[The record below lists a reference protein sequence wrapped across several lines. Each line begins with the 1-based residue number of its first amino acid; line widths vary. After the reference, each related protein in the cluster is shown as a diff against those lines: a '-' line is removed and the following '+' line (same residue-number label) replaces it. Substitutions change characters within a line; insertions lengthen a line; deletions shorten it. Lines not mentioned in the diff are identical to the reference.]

1 MAQYDFGT
9 IDPNTKSGTAL
20 ATDLNS
26 WRNALHST
34 HGGASAPSYITAGM
48 LWLDT
53 TAANYKLKMYDGAQS
68 IDVAIIDATNNVARV
83 AVDSA
88 ATSYITATTAA
99 QIKHVIANVD
109 TMTVR
114 STGLQFNIASPV
126 IADSNNNEL
135 ISFTTTASAVNQ
147 FNIANAATAN
157 GPVLSTIGGDTNI
170 NMFLTAKGTGIVY
183 TYSETA
189 ATNTIIDVAR
199 LEARSSGTPASGI
212 GAGLLFSAETSANN
226 YEIGARIEAVTTDV
240 TAASEDFD
248 LVFKTMAAGA
258 AAAERMRI
266 SSTGLTSVSSL
277 ALGGTTITATGA
289 ELNFVDGVTSGIQGQ
304 LDLKAPLAS
313 PTFTGQSKFPNGSA
327 AAPAISN
334 AAGDSG
340 VFFGAALVAF
350 STSGTERARFNSSGA
365 LSFASSF
372 GTAGQVLSTNGNS
385 AVPTWIDPPVGWFNH
400 DGSTTISPI
409 YDFAVNGAVA
419 TIVSPDFADGYE
431 YQFIFAGLNN
441 SAGTTFELQI
451 ELYRE
456 TTAAYATA
464 STILTD
470 QAAVTKGE
478 LTIFHPRMV
487 MNAHRIEGKL
497 VDAANANSVSV
508 ASWPGTIDGYIGH
521 TTAQKLLRARF
532 SMNSGNINAG
542 QLYMLRRADQ
552 GVLA

>member
-20 ATDLNS
+20 ASDLNS

-34 HGGASAPSYITAGM
+34 HGGTSAPSYITAGM

-53 TAANYKLKMYDGAQS
+53 TSANYKLKMYDGAQS

-114 STGLQFNIASPV
+114 STGLQFNIAAPV
-126 IADSNNNEL
+126 IADNNNNEL
-135 ISFTTTASAVNQ
+135 ISFTRVVSAVNHV
-147 FNIANAATAN
+147 NISNSATTA
-157 GPVLSTIGGDTNI
+157 GPVISSAGGDANI
-170 NMFLTAKGTGIVY
+170 DLLLTTQGTGLVY
-183 TYSETA
+183 VYNETA
-189 ATNTIIDVAR
+189 ATNSIINALRV
-199 LEARSSGTPASGI
+199 EARSSGTPAAGI
-212 GAGLLFSAETSANN
+212 GVGLLFGTETSANN
-226 YEIGARIEAVTTDV
+226 YEIGARIDAVTTDV

-277 ALGGTTITATGA
+277 ALGGTTLTVTGA

-313 PTFTGQSKFPNGSA
+313 PTFTGQSKFPNGTA

-334 AAGDSG
+334 SAGDSG
-340 VFFGAALVAF
+340 VFFGTSVVSF
-350 STSGTERARFNSSGA
+350 STSGIERARFNASGA
-365 LSFASSF
+365 LVVASSA
-372 GTAGQVLSTNGNS
+372 GTAGQVLSTNGGG
-385 AVPTWIDPPVGWFNH
+385 AVPTWIDPPAGWFNH

-431 YQFIFAGLNN
+431 YQFLFAGLNN
-441 SAGTTFELQI
+441 SSGTTSDLQL
-451 ELYRE
+451 ELYRA

-464 STILTD
+464 SIILTD

-478 LTIFHPRMV
+478 LTILHPRMV

-497 VDAANANSVSV
+497 VDAANANSNSV
-508 ASWPGTIDGYIGH
+508 VSWPETIDGYIGH

-532 SMNSGNINAG
+532 SMNGGNINAG
-542 QLYMLRRADQ
+542 KLYMLRRADY